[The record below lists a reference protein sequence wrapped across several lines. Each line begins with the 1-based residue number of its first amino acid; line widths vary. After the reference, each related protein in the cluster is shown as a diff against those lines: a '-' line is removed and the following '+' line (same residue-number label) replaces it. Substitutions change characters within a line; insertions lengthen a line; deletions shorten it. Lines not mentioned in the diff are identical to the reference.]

1 MLDAD
6 GKIPSDRIDVD
17 ATLSIEGA
25 AADAKAV
32 GDAIRGEEEAR
43 EAADG
48 VLQSAIDSEIRERT
62 EADTT
67 LQSAID
73 GEATQRAETDASL

>member
-6 GKIPSDRIDVD
+6 GKIPSDRIAVD
-17 ATLSIEGA
+17 ETLTIEGA
-25 AADAKAV
+25 AADAKST
-32 GDAIRGEEEAR
+32 GDRIGAETSER
-43 EAADG
+43 ERADE
-48 VLQSAIDSEIRERT
+48 VLQSAIDAEIRERT